1 MPGDGRVDLTAV
13 HDQAKGFAEKVE
25 QLRRSRRPGQPIQI
39 KRAAPPEREL
49 DSEMEGVMIPADL
62 RPRAAVQKVLNQ
74 VTGKLSW
81 KELKRQMSD
90 SGVLPEEQDIQVLS
104 FFLF

>member
-1 MPGDGRVDLTAV
+1 
-13 HDQAKGFAEKVE
+13 
-25 QLRRSRRPGQPIQI
+25 
-39 KRAAPPEREL
+39 
-49 DSEMEGVMIPADL
+49 MIPADL

-90 SGVLPEEQDIQVLS
+90 SGVLPEEQDIQVRSL
-104 FFLF
+104 FFLGGGLRGNSAGCRILTYADVRGRMLNAGAAGPEGQGERGDSVVQ